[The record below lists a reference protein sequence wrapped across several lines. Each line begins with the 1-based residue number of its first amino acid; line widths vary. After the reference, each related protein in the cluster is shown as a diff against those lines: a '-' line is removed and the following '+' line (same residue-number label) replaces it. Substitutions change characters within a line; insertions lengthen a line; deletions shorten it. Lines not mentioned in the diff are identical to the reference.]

1 MPVLTVGK
9 PDITPAMYAVFSD
22 PHPIRQT
29 SGELATQPDDMRS
42 PSAGA
47 GHPFPSLLERARAI
61 EPLEWRD
68 GPWLAR
74 LFSEAWG
81 HYAVI
86 HYSKP

>member
-1 MPVLTVGK
+1 MMPALTVGK

-47 GHPFPSLLERARAI
+47 GPPFPSLLARARTP
-61 EPLEWRD
+61 ETDSPDTVWRIGGD
-68 GPWLAR
+68 SHELR
-74 LFSEAWG
+74 
-81 HYAVI
+81 
-86 HYSKP
+86 